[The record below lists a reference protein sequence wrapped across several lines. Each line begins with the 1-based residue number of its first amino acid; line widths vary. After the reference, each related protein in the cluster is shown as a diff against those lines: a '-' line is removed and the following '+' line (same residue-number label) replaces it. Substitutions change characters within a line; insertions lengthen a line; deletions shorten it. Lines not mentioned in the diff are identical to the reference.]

1 VRASRLSS
9 PFLRLNS
16 DKIQAVLIVVH
27 SLQVRSTMPKG
38 RKASGAKP
46 PATKGAKTRRPPQSA
61 SSTPTFDTVRE
72 LACSLPGVEDGTSYG
87 TPALKVKKKLMVRL
101 REDGDVVFVLG
112 FDKRDM
118 LMAARPEAFYT
129 TDHYRDYPSVLV
141 RLSEVTLGELWDC
154 VRWAW
159 EVRK

>member
-1 VRASRLSS
+1 
-9 PFLRLNS
+9 
-16 DKIQAVLIVVH
+16 
-27 SLQVRSTMPKG
+27 MPKASKTTGG
-38 RKASGAKP
+38 RGKAAG
-46 PATKGAKTRRPPQSA
+46 KGAKTLRPPRSA
-61 SSTPTFDTVRE
+61 AAPPTFDTVRE
-72 LACSLPGVEDGTSYG
+72 LALALPNVEDGTSYG

-141 RLSEVTLGELWDC
+141 RLDKVTTGELRDC
-154 VRWAW
+154 VQWAW
-159 EVRK
+159 EFRCK